1 MPFTLKKHPQGALRT
16 ETVSCSVFL
25 VLSKVTDIKGLL
37 NYPFMNNKICGV
49 PVLET
54 GHLVLGFTLTKIN
67 TTLLVGFFKLG
78 SRTSLLF
85 LTH

>member
-37 NYPFMNNKICGV
+37 NYPFMDNKICGD
-49 PVLET
+49 T
-54 GHLVLGFTLTKIN
+54 CSGNRSLGFGIYFTQN
-67 TTLLVGFFKLG
+67 
-78 SRTSLLF
+78 
-85 LTH
+85 